1 MADEGKV
8 HSSSSSGSEAAVSG
22 PIRRVLFI
30 SAGASHSVALLCK
43 SQNHNSVDSFCVYSV
58 CILYSYGLHTV
69 FLLMGS
75 NLDLLLTKNFIW
87 GLCYFGHFS
96 LILIIN
102 VKKIKCLL
110 FCGDYVKIGSGGW
123 LEVDLRLC
131 AWSRMLHVGT
141 LNLIMILLHPIG
153 DVIPCFDNIA
163 DILLVYKTRQSMV
176 HRDL

>member
-75 NLDLLLTKNFIW
+75 NLDLLLTKKFHL
-87 GLCYFGHFS
+87 GF
-96 LILIIN
+96 
-102 VKKIKCLL
+102 VL
-110 FCGDYVKIGSGGW
+110 F
-123 LEVDLRLC
+123 
-131 AWSRMLHVGT
+131 WSFF
-141 LNLIMILLHPIG
+141 LNL
-153 DVIPCFDNIA
+153 DNKCKKNKMSTF
-163 DILLVYKTRQSMV
+163 LW
-176 HRDL
+176 